1 MAPTF
6 PGRYAAQSDQPF
18 VVLFVGMRINRIFAL
33 GSWRRIA
40 AAMHPMIAEL
50 KPDSSLGLLHARF
63 FFDWRGVGLLQD
75 SPGLEQLDACAHA
88 RNAAHLP
95 AGAEFNRSI
104 GGNGSAGIG
113 QETYAAAAGQYESM
127 VDRMPHFG
135 LGAAVRHLPR
145 TGRLD
150 TARPLIGRSKSAEDP
165 TEQP

>member
-18 VVLFVGMRINRIFAL
+18 VVLFVGMRVNRIFAL

-63 FFDWRGVGLLQD
+63 FLDWRGIGLLQD

-95 AGAEFNRSI
+95 
-104 GGNGSAGIG
+104 
-113 QETYAAAAGQYESM
+113 AAAGQYESM